1 MTAKQIAS
9 IMSGIWLVGE
19 SHVDKLATRLA
30 LGPRPA
36 KGSDRQA
43 GEGVAVIPI
52 HGVIEQRESIWTE
65 YGFGTSTEGI
75 ISRVSAAVADSSIK
89 GIVLDVDSPGGTVPG
104 VQEAADAIY
113 AASHEKPIVAVANS
127 LMASAAYWMASA
139 AGRIVAAPG
148 SDVGSIG
155 VYMAHIDISQA
166 LANEGVKVTVIKAG
180 KYKAEGNPWEPLA
193 SDAVENWQ
201 TEVDS
206 IYRDFVSAVATGRGV
221 SVATVRGD
229 FGQGRTM
236 LASDAM
242 KAGLVDRVATLSSV
256 IADMSGGKMRGVKRN
271 RSIDAGTLR
280 RQTEARRRGILS

>member
-9 IMSGIWLVGE
+9 IMAGIWLVGE
-19 SHVDKLATRLA
+19 SHIDKLAARLA
-30 LGPRPA
+30 LGPRPT
-36 KGSDRQA
+36 KPSGGST

-65 YGFGTSTEGI
+65 FGFGTSTESV
-75 ISRVSAAVADSSIK
+75 ISRVNAAVSDSSIK

-113 AASHEKPIVAVANS
+113 EASHEKPIVAVANS

-166 LANEGVKVTVIKAG
+166 LENEGVKVTVIKAG

-201 TEVDS
+201 SEVDS
-206 IYRDFVSAVATGRGV
+206 IYRDFLSAVARSRGV
-221 SVATVRGD
+221 SVAQVRSD
-229 FGQGRTM
+229 YGQGRTM
-236 LASDAM
+236 LAGDAM
-242 KAGLVDRVATLSSV
+242 KAGMVDRVATLSTV
-256 IADMSGGKMRGVKRN
+256 ISDLGGGKMRSVKRT

-280 RQTEARRRGILS
+280 RRAEAKRRGIVS